1 MNLLDKIFVNISI
14 LCRFWV
20 GEHGERLAN
29 PFVLCLNL
37 VGCRVERNQEVR
49 PACCKFNSPSLSSS
63 RRL

>member
-1 MNLLDKIFVNISI
+1 MNFLEFFFVSISI

-37 VGCRVERNQEVR
+37 VGCRVERSQEVR
-49 PACCKFNSPSLSSS
+49 PACCKLQFTLFV
-63 RRL
+63 LF

>member
-1 MNLLDKIFVNISI
+1 MNFLDNFFVNISI

-20 GEHGERLAN
+20 GEQGERLAN

-49 PACCKFNSPSLSSS
+49 PACCKFQFTLFV
-63 RRL
+63 LF